1 MCDFLPNVPLIR
13 LAALGTFPPGG
24 RSCKQSFIF
33 MYSLD
38 EYTNGIQPCDKKS
51 RQLDENT
58 TSFINILSKNAF
70 DARFWSDLH
79 LTKRVKSITLVMELF
94 HVSFSI
100 IKIGNVSNSAAEAK
114 Y

>member
-1 MCDFLPNVPLIR
+1 
-13 LAALGTFPPGG
+13 
-24 RSCKQSFIF
+24 

-100 IKIGNVSNSAAEAK
+100 IKIGNVSNYGAAVECRLNRYFLGNNAFAAPVPHK
-114 Y
+114 NIFY